1 MDKQT
6 ISNGN
11 HMIDNDKTNEITK
24 ARQIVCEAGRKLLE
38 RGLVEG
44 TWGNCSLRIDEKRMA
59 ITPSGRRY
67 EDLGLDD
74 IVIMDYHTLA
84 VEGNI
89 RPSSEKKLHAQI
101 YKSRKEIHAVI
112 HTHQP
117 NASTVAAA
125 RRDLPPIL
133 DDQAQILGPSV
144 RCAEYALPNTK
155 KIVKTT
161 VKALKG
167 RFAALMA
174 NHGAVTLGRTMEEA
188 IVAALVLEKA
198 CKCFIEAEFLGGAK
212 KISPV
217 EAWVMHKV
225 YLLMYSGNKEKN
237 K

>member
-1 MDKQT
+1 M
-6 ISNGN
+6 
-11 HMIDNDKTNEITK
+11 DNDINKIKK
-24 ARQIVCEAGRKLLE
+24 AKQIVCDAGRQLLE

-44 TWGNCSLRIDEKRMA
+44 TWGNCSLRIDENKMA

-67 EDLGLDD
+67 EDLTWED
-74 IVIMDYHTLA
+74 IVIMDYHSLT
-84 VEGNI
+84 VEGDI
-89 RPSSEKKLHAQI
+89 RPSSEKKLHARI
-101 YKSRKEIHAVI
+101 YQTRGNIQAVI

-117 NASTVAAA
+117 SASTVASA

-144 RCAEYALPNTK
+144 RCAAYALPNTK
-155 KIVKTT
+155 KLVQTT

-174 NHGAVTLGRTMEEA
+174 NHGAITIGRTMEEA
-188 IVAALVLEKA
+188 IIAALVLEKA
-198 CKCFIEAEFLGGAK
+198 CRSFIEAEFLGGAK
-212 KISPV
+212 PISGV

-225 YLLMYSGNKEKN
+225 YLFMYSKNKEAN

>member
-1 MDKQT
+1 M
-6 ISNGN
+6 
-11 HMIDNDKTNEITK
+11 DNDIDKIKK
-24 ARQIVCEAGRKLLE
+24 AKQIVCDAGRQLLE

-44 TWGNCSLRIDEKRMA
+44 TWGNCSLRIDEKKMA

-67 EDLGLDD
+67 EDLTWED

-84 VEGNI
+84 VEGDI
-89 RPSSEKKLHAQI
+89 RPSSEKKLHARI
-101 YKSRKEIHAVI
+101 YQTRSKIQAVI

-117 NASTVAAA
+117 CASTVASA

-144 RCAEYALPNTK
+144 RCAAYALPNTK
-155 KIVKTT
+155 KLVQTT

-174 NHGAVTLGRTMEEA
+174 NHGAITIGRTMEEA
-188 IVAALVLEKA
+188 IIAALVLEKA
-198 CKCFIEAEFLGGAK
+198 CRSFIEAEFLGGAK
-212 KISPV
+212 PISGV

-225 YLLMYSGNKEKN
+225 YLFMYSKNKEAN

>member
-1 MDKQT
+1 METDIVK
-6 ISNGN
+6 
-11 HMIDNDKTNEITK
+11 K
-24 ARQIVCEAGRKLLE
+24 ARQQVCDAGRTLLE

-44 TWGNCSLRIDEKRMA
+44 TWGNCSLRIDDTRMA

-67 EDLGLDD
+67 ENLEPED
-74 IVIMDYHTLA
+74 IVVMNYHTLA
-84 VEGNI
+84 VEGSL

-101 YKSRKEIHAVI
+101 YKTRREIHAVI

-133 DDQAQILGPSV
+133 DDQAQILGPNV
-144 RCAEYALPNTK
+144 RCADYALPNTK

-167 RFAALMA
+167 RYAALMA

-198 CKCFIEAEFLGGAK
+198 CKAFIEAEFLGGAK
-212 KISPV
+212 KISGI

-225 YLLMYSGNKEKN
+225 YLFLYSKKKEKN

>member
-1 MDKQT
+1 MNSDMDK
-6 ISNGN
+6 I
-11 HMIDNDKTNEITK
+11 KK
-24 ARQIVCEAGRKLLE
+24 AKQIVCDAGRQLLE

-44 TWGNCSLRIDEKRMA
+44 TWGNCSLRIDEKKMA

-67 EDLGLDD
+67 EDLTAED
-74 IVIMDYHTLA
+74 IVIMDYHTLT
-84 VEGNI
+84 VEGDI
-89 RPSSEKKLHAQI
+89 RPSSEKKLHARI
-101 YKSRKEIHAVI
+101 YQTRKNIQAVI

-117 NASTVAAA
+117 SASTVASA

-144 RCAEYALPNTK
+144 RCAAYALPNTK
-155 KIVKTT
+155 KLVKTT

-174 NHGAVTLGRTMEEA
+174 NHGAITIGRTMEEA
-188 IVAALVLEKA
+188 ITAALVLEKA
-198 CKCFIEAEFLGGAK
+198 CKSFIEAEFLGGAK
-212 KISPV
+212 PLSGI

-225 YLLMYSGNKEKN
+225 YLFMYSKNKEAN